1 MRLAGGWLP
10 DCRFTRSLSSRPILP
25 LPRTGDS
32 ASVRA
37 DFGLPPKRPTP
48 QSKAGASPA
57 EAKDRVYG
65 PSTRLPVT
73 LAFGALVF
81 AAVLVAPLTAAQAQD
96 SSKDKNSDPV
106 VARAN
111 GVDIRQSDLA
121 VAEEEVGSSM
131 PQMAPDQKR
140 DYLITYLADVIVLA
154 QAADQQ
160 KLGDRDDVKHRIQF
174 ERNKVLMET
183 LLQDAGQAAVTDDAM
198 HKVYDDAVKQ
208 MANEEEVHAR
218 HILVPTED
226 EAKAIEAE
234 LKKGADF
241 ATLAKEKSKDPGAA
255 EGGDLGYFTKD
266 QMVPEFADVAFKLD
280 KGQISD
286 PVKTQF
292 GWHIIKV
299 EDKRTKPTPT
309 FDDVKSQLQTY
320 VAHRAQAELVQKLRS
335 AANIERLDQP
345 PPAPPIRRRS
355 IPPRRRRNK
364 NSRFPDRPGIR
375 PPMLSHPGSAAHH
388 SASLRDAL
396 GKPAKH

>member
-1 MRLAGGWLP
+1 MA
-10 DCRFTRSLSSRPILP
+10 
-25 LPRTGDS
+25 
-32 ASVRA
+32 
-37 DFGLPPKRPTP
+37 
-48 QSKAGASPA
+48 
-57 EAKDRVYG
+57 
-65 PSTRLPVT
+65 STRPYFARALGAFA
-73 LAFGALVF
+73 LAAFL
-81 AAVLVAPLTAAQAQD
+81 LAPLAALRAQD
-96 SSKDKNSDPV
+96 ADPV

-121 VAEEEVGSSM
+121 LAEDEIGGNM
-131 PQMAPDQKR
+131 PQMTPDQKR
-140 DYLITYLADVIVLA
+140 EYLITYLGDVVVLG
-154 QAADQQ
+154 QAAEQQ
-160 KLGDRDDVKHRIQF
+160 KLGDRDDVKHRIEF

-183 LLQDAGQAAVTDDAM
+183 LLQNVGQAALTDEAM

-208 MANEEEVHAR
+208 MTGEQEVRAR

-266 QMVPEFADVAFKLD
+266 QMVPEFSEVAFKLD

-286 PVKTQF
+286 PVHTQF

-309 FDDVKSQLQTY
+309 FDEVKSQLENY
-320 VAHRAQAELVQKLRS
+320 VTHRAQAELVGKLRS

-345 PPAPPIRRRS
+345 AAAPDPSTLNPA
-355 IPPRRRRNK
+355 
-364 NSRFPDRPGIR
+364 
-375 PPMLSHPGSAAHH
+375 A
-388 SASLRDAL
+388 
-396 GKPAKH
+396 PAKK